1 VASITVRALGTCAAV
16 VLIGAWPLAAAD
28 LEQYRGFRLGSST
41 AAALTVSGAVSPRD
55 LKTTLLQPELLQE
68 LEWRPPLHCDWVGS
82 TCDPV
87 RRVILS
93 FVADHL
99 GRIVVEYERSRT
111 EGLSRA
117 DMVKALSVAYGP
129 PDRLPSREGGRSEND
144 ALDGAAVVAR
154 WRTTETVVT
163 LQRND
168 YIGGYVLVVASV
180 RLERRARQAQAAWA
194 LINGQE
200 AAAGDA
206 ALLGIRAN
214 AAREAERTR
223 SANKAS
229 FTP

>member
-1 VASITVRALGTCAAV
+1 MTVRALGTCAAV
-16 VLIGAWPLAAAD
+16 FLIGAWPLAAAD

-41 AAALTVSGAVSPRD
+41 AATLKMSGAMSPRD
-55 LKTTLLQPELLQE
+55 MKSTRLQPELLQE
-68 LEWRPPLHCDWVGS
+68 LEWRPPLHCDWVGP

-93 FVADHL
+93 FVDDHL
-99 GRIVVEYERSRT
+99 GKLVVEYERSRT

-117 DMVKALSVAYGP
+117 DLVEALSVAYGP
-129 PDRLPSREGGRSEND
+129 HDRLPSPEGERSGDD
-144 ALDGAAVVAR
+144 ALDGAAVIAR
-154 WRTTETVVT
+154 WRTVETVVT
-163 LQRND
+163 LQRYD
-168 YIGGYVLVVASV
+168 YIGAYVLVVASV
-180 RLERRARQAQAAWA
+180 RLERRARQAQAAWT
-194 LINGQE
+194 LINGRE
-200 AAAGDA
+200 AGAGDA